1 MKIFYQ
7 SSLPRSGST
16 LLQNILA
23 QNPAFYVTPTSGVL
37 DLIFGARVNY
47 TNGLEFKAQDSRLME
62 KAFLSF
68 CRAGMEGFYQGI
80 TDRPYIL
87 DKSRGWGVHF
97 DLLRAIF
104 QCEPRVIC
112 MVRDLRQIAAS
123 FEKRFRKNPATH
135 KPIENHVSM
144 EGITTYKRVVQ
155 TLQTIPLGLALERLF
170 EVHTRGFA
178 SKMLF
183 LRYEDMV
190 LNPAS
195 TMKQIYN
202 YLQLPEFAHNFEHVA
217 QVTQEDDSVFESAGL
232 HDIRPKV
239 APLPSDFL
247 QILGPPAVQ
256 YIESN
261 FAWYFERFGYP
272 LARPRT

>member
-37 DLIFGARVNY
+37 DLIFGARLNY
-47 TNGLEFKAQDSRLME
+47 TNGPEFKAQDARLME
-62 KAFLSF
+62 KAFLGF
-68 CRAGMEGFYQGI
+68 CRSGMEGYVGTL
-80 TDRPYIL
+80 TDRPYIW

-104 QCEPRVIC
+104 ECEPKIIC
-112 MVRDLRQIAAS
+112 MVRDLRMIVAS
-123 FEKRFRKNPATH
+123 LEKRFRKNPATY
-135 KPIENHVSM
+135 KPIEKHGTM
-144 EGITTYKRVVQ
+144 EGITTYKRAVQ
-155 TLQTIPLGLALERLF
+155 NLQSVPLGLALERLF

-190 LNPAS
+190 RTPAS
-195 TMKQIYN
+195 TMKQIYH
-202 YLQLPEFAHNFEHVA
+202 YVQLPEFVHDFEHVA
-217 QVTQEDDSVFESAGL
+217 QVTQEDDTVFETVGL
-232 HDIRPKV
+232 HDIRPQV
-239 APLPSDFL
+239 APLPEDYL
-247 QILGPPAVQ
+247 QILGAPAVKF
-256 YIESN
+256 IETN
-261 FAWYFERFGYP
+261 YAWYFERFGYP
-272 LARPRT
+272 FTQPR